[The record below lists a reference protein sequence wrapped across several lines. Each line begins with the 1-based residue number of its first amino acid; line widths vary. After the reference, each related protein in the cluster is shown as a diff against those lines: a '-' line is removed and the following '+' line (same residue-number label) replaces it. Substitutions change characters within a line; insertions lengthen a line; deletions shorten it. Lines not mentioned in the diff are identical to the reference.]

1 MLPVLFTGLRASERA
16 TNDIS
21 GLYIDTKLIF
31 VSTVS
36 ESCLF
41 DDPVASGEG
50 AVRQTPKIARFCLP
64 ESLVDGLPEYCRGR
78 VKAGGPKAAWM
89 MQRLRG

>member
-1 MLPVLFTGLRASERA
+1 MLTGEESSSSE
-16 TNDIS
+16 T
-21 GLYIDTKLIF
+21 T
-31 VSTVS
+31 
-36 ESCLF
+36 
-41 DDPVASGEG
+41 GEG